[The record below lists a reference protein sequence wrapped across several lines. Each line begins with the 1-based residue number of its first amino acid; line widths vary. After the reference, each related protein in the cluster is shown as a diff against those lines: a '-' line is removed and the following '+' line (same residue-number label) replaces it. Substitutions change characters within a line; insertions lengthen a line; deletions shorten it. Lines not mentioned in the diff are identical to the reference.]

1 MTTFSALT
9 AGLPLALESGAGSE
23 PRRPLGVAIVGGL
36 LVSQWL
42 TFYTTPVI
50 YLYLDELS
58 ERLQRTGAR
67 IGRRKRQRPS

>member
-1 MTTFSALT
+1 
-9 AGLPLALESGAGSE
+9 
-23 PRRPLGVAIVGGL
+23 L